1 MYYFRVYFFYIMYV
15 CNVLIFL
22 FFVKDIYK
30 GDVEEG
36 RYIFFK
42 LFDYYVVGGYI
53 VLVERQY
60 FLNEKRIEYCCEM
73 FSNILDN
80 CLNDEVLNDEDEDV
94 LDVDESE
101 ILENL
106 DDFIFEEIDEL
117 SL

>member
-36 RYIFFK
+36 CYIFFK

-60 FLNEKRIEYCCEM
+60 FLNENRVEYCCEM